1 MQSTTSGWLK
11 NVLKSFGIN
20 VSLFTTNSTSS
31 AATSKASTSGLSM
44 IEILERGIWSNM
56 FTWKRFYKKDNIP
69 ISI

>member
-1 MQSTTSGWLK
+1 MQSTTSCWLK

-20 VSLFTTNSTSS
+20 VSLFTTNSTRS
-31 AATSKASTSGLSM
+31 AATLKASTSGLSM